1 MRLLELFHPDRL
13 RVPLLAQEKDGV
25 IRELIASFPVSDVT
39 KQRLRAWVWARER
52 HHSTGI
58 GGGIA
63 VPHARGD
70 IGTPLLCALGIS
82 REGIDYQALDGKPVH
97 LIVLIAVRK
106 EDIQPHIE
114 ALARISRHLRH
125 PELCAALR
133 GAADAAAA
141 LELLRA
147 EETRDQDDERDSPA

>member
-1 MRLLELFHPDRL
+1 MKLLELFHPERL
-13 RVPLLAQEKDGV
+13 CVPLLAQDKDGV
-25 IRELIASFPVSDVT
+25 IRELIASFPVSEVI
-39 KQRLRAWVWARER
+39 KQKLRAWVWARER

-70 IGTPLLCALGIS
+70 IGRPLLCALGVS
-82 REGIDYQALDGKPVH
+82 REGIDYQALDGKAVH

-125 PELCAALR
+125 PELCEALR
-133 GAADAAAA
+133 RASDAAAV

-147 EETRDQDDERDSPA
+147 EESRDQDDERGSPL